1 MESVQ
6 FSLQKHVIPNCFEEC
21 ATTTKNISNSNAK
34 FVKFV
39 RNRSKTSNFR
49 HFFAL
54 FTKLHPMMPH
64 WGSPL
69 PSLTPGPSPAD
80 PSIFMRAST
89 VSSRLQQNPEAAA
102 ICQEVSAKERFQC
115 ERKTIFVYFIVENCM
130 KH

>member
-6 FSLQKHVIPNCFEEC
+6 FSLQEHLIPNCFEEC

-69 PSLTPGPSPAD
+69 PSLTPGPSPAE
-80 PSIFMRAST
+80 SINIHEGEYGIITFARKEGTFST
-89 VSSRLQQNPEAAA
+89 VQLFN
-102 ICQEVSAKERFQC
+102 VAKC
-115 ERKTIFVYFIVENCM
+115 N
-130 KH
+130 